1 METENSIYGP
11 YSRRKL
17 HIRKFFPNGRVMAVW
32 WNREDVEQMMFC
44 DSLDHAREMASQ
56 LGLSGILL

>member
-1 METENSIYGP
+1 
-11 YSRRKL
+11 
-17 HIRKFFPNGRVMAVW
+17 MAVW